1 MPDTSFLDPEPP
13 HWAARGLGRLIIAL
27 FGIAVLAAILV
38 RVPET
43 VSGRF
48 TLVPLRGT
56 DPVRTQKEG
65 VLSVVAVQEGDAVPA
80 GATLFVVRS
89 APLSDRTSELRTLQ
103 TQLTANGERLRIAA
117 SQYDTR
123 RRQDESEEK
132 RLASKVAFLNQIIGS
147 KQQRLALI
155 KELVDSSTSGMRS
168 GSINRLDVARLQL
181 EYTTVK
187 EEIQSADNDLDDATA
202 AITRLK
208 QDEEA
213 RDLEY
218 KEIQRGLQEDMATER
233 IRINSLQQDLA
244 NITDSG
250 LVLLSP
256 CAGTV
261 LRLRVNA
268 PGAVVKEGDV
278 LGELACEGD
287 RMQAEL
293 VLPQSGLPQVHAGQG
308 VKLRFDAFPYQ
319 RFGVQYG
326 TVKWLGPSGM
336 AGPDQGGFR
345 ALVELRRDSI
355 RVKGTW
361 RRLLPGMGGDG
372 DIVVGR
378 RSLVSYAFEP
388 IRAIKESFAEVP
400 AQ

>member
-1 MPDTSFLDPEPP
+1 MAEAPFLDPEPP

-27 FGIAVLAAILV
+27 FVIAVLAAIVV

-43 VSGRF
+43 VTGRF

-56 DPVRTQKEG
+56 DPVRTLKEG
-65 VLSVVAVQEGDAVPA
+65 VLSVVAVQEGETVPA

-89 APLSDRTSELRTLQ
+89 APLADRTSELRTLQ
-103 TQLTANGERLRIAA
+103 TQLAANGERLRIAA
-117 SQYDTR
+117 SQYETR
-123 RRQDESEEK
+123 QRQDESEER
-132 RLASKVAFLNQIIGS
+132 RLASKVAFLKQIIAS
-147 KQQRLALI
+147 KQQRLDLI
-155 KELVDSSTSGMRS
+155 KELVDSSASGMRS
-168 GSINRLDVARLQL
+168 GSINRLDVTRLQL

-187 EEIQSADNDLDDATA
+187 EELQGADNDLDDATA

-218 KEIQRGLQEDMATER
+218 REIKRGLEEDMTTER

-250 LVLLSP
+250 LVLVSP

-268 PGAVVKEGDV
+268 AGAVVKEGDI

-293 VLPQSGLPQVHAGQG
+293 VLAQAGLPQVHAGQG

-326 TVKWLGPSGM
+326 TVKWLGPSGG

-355 RVKGTW
+355 RVKGVW
-361 RRLLPGMGGDG
+361 RRLLPGMAGDG

-388 IRAIKESFAEVP
+388 IRALKESFAEVP

>member
-27 FGIAVLAAILV
+27 FVITVLAAILV

-103 TQLTANGERLRIAA
+103 TQLVANGERLRIAA

-132 RLASKVAFLNQIIGS
+132 RLASKVAFLNQIIAS

-168 GSINRLDVARLQL
+168 GSINRLDVTRLQL

-187 EEIQSADNDLDDATA
+187 EEIQAADNDLDDATA

-233 IRINSLQQDLA
+233 IRISSLQQDLS

-326 TVKWLGPSGM
+326 TVKWLGPSGI

-388 IRAIKESFAEVP
+388 IRALKESFAEVP

>member
-27 FGIAVLAAILV
+27 FVITVLATIV
-38 RVPET
+38 VHVPET

-65 VLSVVAVQEGDAVPA
+65 VLSVVAVQEGEAVPA

-103 TQLTANGERLRIAA
+103 TQLGANGEKLRIAA

-123 RRQDESEEK
+123 RRQDASEED
-132 RLASKVAFLNQIIGS
+132 RLAAKVAFLKQILVS
-147 KQQRLALI
+147 KNQRLALTQQI
-155 KELVDSSTSGMRS
+155 EDSLAEGRKTGAV
-168 GSINRLDVARLQL
+168 NRLDVTRLEL
-181 EYTTVK
+181 ELTTIK
-187 EEIQSADNDLDDATA
+187 EEIQTANNDLEDATA

-208 QDEEA
+208 QDEDA

-218 KEIQRGLQEDMATER
+218 KAIRQGLEEDMATER
-233 IRINSLQQDLA
+233 IRITSLQHDLA

-256 CAGTV
+256 CAGTI

-287 RMQAEL
+287 QMQAEL
-293 VLPQSGLPQVHAGQG
+293 VLPQSGLPQVHAGQD
-308 VKLRFDAFPYQ
+308 VKLRYDAFPYQ

-326 TVKWLGPSGM
+326 SVKWLGPAGG

-372 DIVVGR
+372 DIMIGR
-378 RSLVSYAFEP
+378 RSLLSYAFEP
-388 IRAIKESFAEVP
+388 IRALKESFAEVP
-400 AQ
+400 PK

>member
-1 MPDTSFLDPEPP
+1 MADATFLDPEPP

-27 FGIAVLAAILV
+27 FAIAILAAIVV

-43 VSGRF
+43 VTGRF

-65 VLSVVAVQEGDAVPA
+65 VLSVVAVQEGEAVPA

-103 TQLTANGERLRIAA
+103 TQLAANGEKLRIAA

-123 RRQDESEEK
+123 RRQDASEEN
-132 RLASKVAFLNQIIGS
+132 RLAAKVAFLKQILVS
-147 KQQRLALI
+147 RNQRLALTQLI
-155 KELVDSSTSGMRS
+155 ADSMAVGQKTGAV
-168 GSINRLDVARLQL
+168 NRLDVTRLQL
-181 EYTTVK
+181 ELTTIK
-187 EEIQSADNDLDDATA
+187 EEIQTANNDLEDATA

-208 QDEEA
+208 QDEDA

-218 KEIQRGLQEDMATER
+218 KAIRQGLEEDMATER
-233 IRINSLQQDLA
+233 IRITSLQHDLA
-244 NITDSG
+244 NISDSG

-268 PGAVVKEGDV
+268 PGAVVREGDI

-293 VLPQSGLPQVHAGQG
+293 VLPQSGLPQVHAGQD

-326 TVKWLGPSGM
+326 SVKWLGPAGG

-355 RVKGTW
+355 RVKGQW
-361 RRLLPGMGGDG
+361 RRLLPGMEGQG

-388 IRAIKESFAEVP
+388 IRALKESFAEVP
-400 AQ
+400 AP

>member
-1 MPDTSFLDPEPP
+1 MAEPPFLDPEPP

-27 FGIAVLAAILV
+27 FAIAVLASIVV

-43 VSGRF
+43 VTGRF

-56 DPVRTQKEG
+56 DPVRTLKEG
-65 VLSVVAVQEGDAVPA
+65 VLSVVAVQEGETVPA

-89 APLSDRTSELRTLQ
+89 APLADRTSELRTLQ
-103 TQLTANGERLRIAA
+103 TQLAANGERLRIAA
-117 SQYDTR
+117 SQYETR
-123 RRQDESEEK
+123 QRQDASEEK
-132 RLASKVAFLNQIIGS
+132 RLASKVAFLKQIIVS
-147 KQQRLALI
+147 KNQRLALTQQLTDASAEGF
-155 KELVDSSTSGMRS
+155 KT
-168 GSINRLDVARLQL
+168 GSVNRLDFTRLEL
-181 EYTTVK
+181 EVTTLK
-187 EEIQSADNDLDDATA
+187 EEIQTADNDLDDATA

-218 KEIQRGLQEDMATER
+218 REIKRGLEEDMATER

-250 LVLLSP
+250 LVLVSP

-268 PGAVVKEGDV
+268 AGAVVKEGDI

-293 VLPQSGLPQVHAGQG
+293 VLAQSGLPQVHAGQG

-326 TVKWLGPSGM
+326 TVKWLGPSGA

-355 RVKGTW
+355 RVKGVW
-361 RRLLPGMGGDG
+361 RRLLPGMAGEG
-372 DIVVGR
+372 DIVVGK

-388 IRAIKESFAEVP
+388 IRALKESFAEVP

>member
-1 MPDTSFLDPEPP
+1 MSDAPFLDPEPP

-27 FGIAVLAAILV
+27 FLIAVVAAIVV

-43 VSGRF
+43 VTGRF

-65 VLSVVAVQEGDAVPA
+65 VLSVVAVQEGEAVPA

-103 TQLTANGERLRIAA
+103 TQLVANGERLRIAA
-117 SQYDTR
+117 SQYETR
-123 RRQDESEEK
+123 QRQDASEEK
-132 RLASKVAFLNQIIGS
+132 RLAAKVAFLKQIIGS

-155 KELVDSSTSGMRS
+155 KELVDSSTAGMKT
-168 GSINRLDVARLQL
+168 GSINRLDVTRLQL

-187 EEIQSADNDLDDATA
+187 EEIQAADNDLDDATA
-202 AITRLK
+202 AITRLT

-218 KEIQRGLQEDMATER
+218 REIRRGLEEDMATER
-233 IRINSLQQDLA
+233 IRIGSLQQDLA

-326 TVKWLGPSGM
+326 TVKWLGPSGI

-355 RVKGTW
+355 RVKGVW

-388 IRAIKESFAEVP
+388 IRALKESFAEVP
-400 AQ
+400 AP

>member
-1 MPDTSFLDPEPP
+1 MAEAPFLDPEPP

-27 FGIAVLAAILV
+27 FAIAVLASIVV

-43 VSGRF
+43 VTGRF

-89 APLSDRTSELRTLQ
+89 APLSDRSSELRTLQ
-103 TQLTANGERLRIAA
+103 TQLVANSERLRIVA
-117 SQYDTR
+117 SQYETR
-123 RRQDESEEK
+123 RRQDASEEK
-132 RLASKVAFLNQIIGS
+132 RLAAKVAFLTQILASKNQRLVLT
-147 KQQRLALI
+147 QRLADALAEGQ
-155 KELVDSSTSGMRS
+155 KT
-168 GSINRLDVARLQL
+168 GSVNRLDATRLEL
-181 EYTTVK
+181 EVTTLK
-187 EEIQSADNDLDDATA
+187 EEIQTASNDLDDARA
-202 AITRLK
+202 AITRLT

-218 KEIQRGLQEDMATER
+218 KSIRQSLEEDMATER

-250 LVLLSP
+250 LVLVSP

-268 PGAVVKEGDV
+268 PGAVVKEGDI

-293 VLPQSGLPQVHAGQG
+293 VLAQSGLPQVHAGQG

-326 TVKWLGPSGM
+326 TVKWLGPAGG

-345 ALVELRRDSI
+345 ALIELRRDSI
-355 RVKGTW
+355 RVQGQW

-388 IRAIKESFAEVP
+388 IRALKESFAEVP
-400 AQ
+400 AK

>member
-27 FGIAVLAAILV
+27 FVITVLATIV
-38 RVPET
+38 VQVPET

-65 VLSVVAVQEGDAVPA
+65 VLSVVAVQEGEAVPA

-103 TQLTANGERLRIAA
+103 TQLRANDERLRIAA

-123 RRQDESEEK
+123 RRQDASEEN
-132 RLASKVAFLNQIIGS
+132 RLAAKVAFLRQILVS
-147 KQQRLALI
+147 KNQRLALTQLI
-155 KELVDSSTSGMRS
+155 ADSLAEGRKTGAV
-168 GSINRLDVARLQL
+168 NRLDVTRLQL
-181 EYTTVK
+181 ELTTIK
-187 EEIQSADNDLDDATA
+187 EEIQTASNDLEDATA

-218 KEIQRGLQEDMATER
+218 KAIRQGLEEDMATER
-233 IRINSLQQDLA
+233 IRITSLQSDLA

-326 TVKWLGPSGM
+326 TVKWLGPAGG
-336 AGPDQGGFR
+336 AGPEQGGFR

-355 RVKGTW
+355 RVKGAW
-361 RRLLPGMGGDG
+361 RQLLPGMAGDG
-372 DIVVGR
+372 DIVIGR

-388 IRAIKESFAEVP
+388 IRALKESFAEVP

>member
-27 FGIAVLAAILV
+27 FVIVVLAAIVV

-65 VLSVVAVQEGDAVPA
+65 VLSVVAVQEGEAVPA

-103 TQLTANGERLRIAA
+103 TQLGANGEKLRIAA
-117 SQYDTR
+117 SQYETR
-123 RRQDESEEK
+123 RRQDSSEEN
-132 RLASKVAFLNQIIGS
+132 RLAAKVAFLKQILTS
-147 KQQRLALI
+147 RNQRLALTQQI
-155 KELVDSSTSGMRS
+155 ADSLAEGRKTGAV
-168 GSINRLDVARLQL
+168 NRLDVTRLEL
-181 EYTTVK
+181 ELTTIK
-187 EEIQSADNDLDDATA
+187 EEIQTANNDLEDATA

-208 QDEEA
+208 QDEDA

-218 KEIQRGLQEDMATER
+218 KAIRQGLEEDMATER
-233 IRINSLQQDLA
+233 IRITSLQHDLA

-256 CAGTV
+256 CAGTI

-287 RMQAEL
+287 QMQAEL
-293 VLPQSGLPQVHAGQG
+293 VLPQSGLPQVHAGQD
-308 VKLRFDAFPYQ
+308 VKLRYDAFPYQ

-326 TVKWLGPSGM
+326 RVKWLGPAGG

-361 RRLLPGMGGDG
+361 RRLLPGMAGDG

-388 IRAIKESFAEVP
+388 IRALKESFAEVP

>member
-1 MPDTSFLDPEPP
+1 MPDAAFLDPEPP

-27 FGIAVLAAILV
+27 FAIAVLAAIVV

-65 VLSVVAVQEGDAVPA
+65 VLSVVTVEEGDAVPA

-103 TQLTANGERLRIAA
+103 TQLAANGERLRITA
-117 SQYDTR
+117 SQYETR
-123 RRQDESEEK
+123 QRQDASEEK
-132 RLASKVAFLNQIIGS
+132 RLAAKVAFLKQIIGS

-155 KELVDSSTSGMRS
+155 KELVDSSTSGMKT
-168 GSINRLDVARLQL
+168 GSINRLDVTRLQL

-187 EEIQSADNDLDDATA
+187 EELQAADNDLEDATA
-202 AITRLK
+202 AITRLT

-218 KEIQRGLQEDMATER
+218 RAIHRGLEEDMATER
-233 IRINSLQQDLA
+233 IRISSLQQDLA
-244 NITDSG
+244 NISDSG

-268 PGAVVKEGDV
+268 PGAVVKEGDI

-293 VLPQSGLPQVHAGQG
+293 VLPQAGLPQVHAGQG

-326 TVKWLGPSGM
+326 SVKWLGPAGG

-355 RVKGTW
+355 RVKGQW
-361 RRLLPGMGGDG
+361 RRLLPGMEGDG

-388 IRAIKESFAEVP
+388 IRALKESFAEVP
-400 AQ
+400 AP

>member
-27 FGIAVLAAILV
+27 FVIAVLATIVV

-65 VLSVVAVQEGDAVPA
+65 VLSVVAVQEGEAVPA

-103 TQLTANGERLRIAA
+103 TQLRANDERLRIAA

-123 RRQDESEEK
+123 RRQDASEEN
-132 RLASKVAFLNQIIGS
+132 RLAAKVAFLRQILVS
-147 KQQRLALI
+147 KNQRLALTQLI
-155 KELVDSSTSGMRS
+155 ADSLAEGRKTGAV
-168 GSINRLDVARLQL
+168 NRLDVTRLQL
-181 EYTTVK
+181 ELTTIK
-187 EEIQSADNDLDDATA
+187 EEIQTASNDLEDATA

-218 KEIQRGLQEDMATER
+218 KAIRQGLEEDMATER
-233 IRINSLQQDLA
+233 IRITSLQSDLA

-326 TVKWLGPSGM
+326 TVKWLGPAGG
-336 AGPDQGGFR
+336 AGPEQGGFR

-355 RVKGTW
+355 RVKGAW
-361 RRLLPGMGGDG
+361 RQLLPGMAGDG
-372 DIVVGR
+372 DIVIGR

-388 IRAIKESFAEVP
+388 IRALKESFAEVP

>member
-1 MPDTSFLDPEPP
+1 MSDAPFLDPEPP

-27 FGIAVLAAILV
+27 FVIAVVAAIVV

-43 VSGRF
+43 VTGRF

-65 VLSVVAVQEGDAVPA
+65 VLSVVAVQEGEAVPA

-103 TQLTANGERLRIAA
+103 TQLVANGERLRIAA
-117 SQYDTR
+117 SRYETR
-123 RRQDESEEK
+123 QRQDESEER
-132 RLASKVAFLNQIIGS
+132 RLAAKVAFLRQIIGS

-155 KELVDSSTSGMRS
+155 KELVDSSTAGMKT
-168 GSINRLDVARLQL
+168 GSINRLDVTRLQL

-187 EEIQSADNDLDDATA
+187 EEIQAADNDLDDATA

-218 KEIQRGLQEDMATER
+218 KEIRRGLEEDMATER
-233 IRINSLQQDLA
+233 IRIGSLQQDLA

-268 PGAVVKEGDV
+268 PGAVVREGDV

-326 TVKWLGPSGM
+326 TVKWLGPSGI

-388 IRAIKESFAEVP
+388 IRALKEAFAEVP

>member
-27 FGIAVLAAILV
+27 FVITVLAAILV

-103 TQLTANGERLRIAA
+103 TQLVANGERLRIAA

-132 RLASKVAFLNQIIGS
+132 RLASKVAFLNQIIAS

-168 GSINRLDVARLQL
+168 GSINRLDVTRLQL

-187 EEIQSADNDLDDATA
+187 EEIQAADNDLDDASA

-233 IRINSLQQDLA
+233 IRISSLQQDLS

-326 TVKWLGPSGM
+326 TVKWLGPSGI

-388 IRAIKESFAEVP
+388 IRALKESFAEVP